1 MKVQRNNQ
9 AMIQGFQQPPQI
21 RERQIGRLSSSL
33 WREDSWNPG
42 LKLIAAQSAIHARN
56 AFGFC
61 PIPIMAMAHNDPEL
75 TEPHWF
81 TGILF
86 QESARCHPVQ
96 KTWNYQGQLGTP
108 SPHPGMSI
116 EAETHCVMPH
126 RLPTEPSHSVGVWEH
141 LAPSST
147 WGCV

>member
-1 MKVQRNNQ
+1 MKVQGNNQ
-9 AMIQGFQQPPQI
+9 AMIQGFQKPPQI
-21 RERQIGRLSSSL
+21 REMQIAGFHLVSGGRTPGTLA
-33 WREDSWNPG
+33 WNWLLPR
-42 LKLIAAQSAIHARN
+42 HARN

-116 EAETHCVMPH
+116 EAETHCVTPH